1 MNLDAPVNTKIT
13 GLKHYQP
20 GKPIDEVA
28 RELGL
33 NDIVKLASNEN
44 PRGPGEK
51 VQQAIAQVSKELSRY
66 PDGGGFE
73 FKSALAQHTGVDTNQ
88 LTLGNG
94 SNDVLDRIA
103 REVVEPGYEAII
115 SEHSFVVYRL
125 AVTCCGV
132 QSYNHEQN
140 VLRSQ
145 QVQRGYFRLEHCTSH
160 EHVSNFFVCV
170 CV

>member
-13 GLKHYQP
+13 GLKPYQP

-94 SNDVLDRIA
+94 SNDVLDLIA
-103 REVVEPGYEAII
+103 RVVVEPG
-115 SEHSFVVYRL
+115 
-125 AVTCCGV
+125 
-132 QSYNHEQN
+132 
-140 VLRSQ
+140 
-145 QVQRGYFRLEHCTSH
+145 
-160 EHVSNFFVCV
+160 
-170 CV
+170 

>member
-1 MNLDAPVNTKIT
+1 MSIEAQVNERIA
-13 GLKHYQP
+13 GLKPYQP

-28 RELGL
+28 RELGI

-44 PRGPGEK
+44 PRGPGDH

-73 FKSALAQHTGVDTNQ
+73 LKAVLAEHVGVDTNQ

-94 SNDVLDRIA
+94 SNDVLDLIA
-103 REVVEPGYEAII
+103 RVAVEPGYEAVI

-125 AVTCCGV
+125 AVTCCG
-132 QSYNHEQN
+132 
-140 VLRSQ
+140 
-145 QVQRGYFRLEHCTSH
+145 GD
-160 EHVSNFFVCV
+160 FVKV
-170 CV
+170 HAKD